1 MQAVYA
7 SLRLLLQAGLFR
19 VTILLLL
26 SLVFVLT
33 RVVAGDGYVIKSLLQ
48 LVEEGF
54 VRVLPQLDRLRH
66 IAL

>member
-33 RVVAGDGYVIKSLLQ
+33 RVVAGNGYVIKSLLQ

-54 VRVLPQLDRLRH
+54 VRVLPQLDRLCH